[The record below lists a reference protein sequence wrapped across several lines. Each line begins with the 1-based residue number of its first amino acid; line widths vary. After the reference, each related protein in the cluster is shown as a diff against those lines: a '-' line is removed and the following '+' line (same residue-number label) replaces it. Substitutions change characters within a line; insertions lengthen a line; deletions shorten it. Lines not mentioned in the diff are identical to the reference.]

1 MSNTLRLQGTPASP
15 GVGIGPAWILEER
28 KLDVNPETIAV
39 GEIGEELQRF
49 ENAFA
54 RIEGEFR
61 KLKSDADTEV
71 AEIIEAQIQMLRD
84 PELRKSVV
92 RKIEQ
97 ERYEAAYAIFSTLNE
112 YIHIMESAS
121 AAWVNHRTI
130 DMISIR
136 DQLIDAA
143 KERNRRTLAEKGS
156 VVFATEVSPTQMVEL
171 SHNEIA
177 GIVMQKGGLTSH
189 AVILAQSLDIPCILG
204 VKWRQAHIR
213 SKDPVVIDGDNG
225 EVLIN
230 PGRKENSAFQK
241 KKRQQELQARQALK
255 VASKPHETACGSAFT
270 LRANVEFLEELP
282 KIQSHGAKG
291 VGLLRTEAILF
302 NQSGFDVDSQLEFY
316 RTVIENSGDDPV
328 TIRLFDAGGDKLLE
342 NGDSESNPFLGWRG
356 IRMLLDRADLL
367 DSQIEAIC
375 RLSGEFP
382 GRVNMLVPMISGV
395 REIIKLKKVVDQIR
409 CKLQIRSIP
418 FDEQLS
424 IGVMIEVPSAALMAG
439 RLAREADFFSIGTND
454 LTQYTL
460 AVDRGN
466 EKISA
471 LYEPY
476 HPAVWQLIRL
486 TKEGAD
492 EESIPVAVCGE
503 MASNPEAAAC
513 LVGMGITDLSMTTAA
528 LPRVKDLL
536 CRHSLAEMKEL
547 ARKVGAAESPEE
559 VSEILDSFGKE

>member
-1 MSNTLRLQGTPASP
+1 
-15 GVGIGPAWILEER
+15 LEER

-39 GEIGEELQRF
+39 EEIGEELQRF
-49 ENAFA
+49 ENAFT
-54 RIEGEFR
+54 RIEGEFS

-92 RKIEQ
+92 RKIEK
-97 ERYEAAYAIFSTLNE
+97 ERYEAAYAIFSTMNE
-112 YIHIMESAS
+112 YIHIMESAD

-130 DMISIR
+130 DMVSIR

-177 GIVMQKGGLTSH
+177 GIVMQKGGFTSH

-204 VKWRQAHIR
+204 VKWRQVHIR
-213 SKDPVVIDGDNG
+213 TKDAVVIDGDNG

-230 PGRKENSAFQK
+230 PGRKEKDAFQK
-241 KKRQQELQARQALK
+241 KKRQQEHQARQALK
-255 VASKPHETACGSAFT
+255 VASKPHETACGSTFT

-302 NQSGFDVDSQLEFY
+302 NQTGFDVNSQLEFY
-316 RTVIENSGDDPV
+316 RAVIENSGDEPV

-342 NGDSESNPFLGWRG
+342 NGDAESNPFLGWRG
-356 IRMLLDRADLL
+356 IRMLLDREDLL
-367 DSQIEAIC
+367 ENQIEAIC
-375 RLSGEFP
+375 RLSGEYP
-382 GRVNMLVPMISGV
+382 GRIQMLVPMISGV
-395 REIIKLKKVVDQIR
+395 REIIKLKKKVDQVQCR
-409 CKLQIRSIP
+409 LLKHSIP
-418 FDEQLS
+418 IDENLK
-424 IGVMIEVPSAALMAG
+424 IGIMIEVPSAALLAG
-439 RLAREADFFSIGTND
+439 QLAKEVDFFSIGTND

-466 EKISA
+466 EKISN

-492 EESIPVAVCGE
+492 AEGIPVSVCGE
-503 MASNPEAAAC
+503 MASNPGAAAC
-513 LVGMGITDLSMTTAA
+513 LVGMGITDLSMTTTA
-528 LPRVKDLL
+528 LPKVKDLL
-536 CRHSLAEMKEL
+536 CRHSLAEMKQL
-547 ARKVGAAESPEE
+547 AGMVEGAHSADE
-559 VSEILDSFGKE
+559 VSEILNSFGKE